1 MLFGHGRQQQIK
13 DNDNDVKITN
23 PWWFFFSFEE
33 IHEHTHELLKKKQ
46 SKRLFFERNMTELTK
61 LRIIYLKNKV
71 NDVKSSLTTKIEAMK
86 VETEKL
92 INEVSDIRRV
102 VENLLMA
109 KETWKYP
116 RK

>member
-1 MLFGHGRQQQIK
+1 MQTKEYNLCQGDDLEGCESEEDSDAERSYVMLFGHGRQQQIK

-61 LRIIYLKNKV
+61 LRIIYLKKQ
-71 NDVKSSLTTKIEAMK
+71 S
-86 VETEKL
+86 
-92 INEVSDIRRV
+92 
-102 VENLLMA
+102 
-109 KETWKYP
+109 
-116 RK
+116 